1 MKKLSDILAPVVLLL
16 ALIALWEFVCDA
28 GYVPSYMLPSPSSI
42 LFDLAK
48 DFSVF
53 AGATGYT
60 LVEAVAGLSIGVAVG
75 FLIACVLDRFE
86 LAKKAVMPLLS
97 VSQSIPV
104 IAIAPI
110 IVLFLGFGI
119 MPKVALVAIMTFF
132 PVSIAC
138 LGGFADTPKETI
150 DMSTSCGASWL
161 RTLLFVKV
169 PSAAQAFFDSLKIS
183 VTYAFSGAVIAEW
196 LGGDFGLGVVM
207 TRARK
212 SFDYTSLFSC
222 VVIIVLITIL
232 MVAIVKIIEKRS
244 MKWRNLD

>member
-1 MKKLSDILAPVVLLL
+1 MKKVSDIAAPLVLLL
-16 ALIALWEFVCDA
+16 ALIALWQFVCVA
-28 GYVPSYMLPSPSSI
+28 GYVPSYLLPSPTSI
-42 LFDLAK
+42 CADLVK
-48 DFSVF
+48 DNETFLY
-53 AGATGYT
+53 AAGYT
-60 LVEAVAGLSIGVAVG
+60 LVEAVAGLAIGVASG
-75 FLIACVLDRFE
+75 FVIAVILDRFE

-119 MPKVALVAIMTFF
+119 MPKIALVAVMTFF
-132 PVSIAC
+132 PISIAC

-169 PSAAQAFFDSLKIS
+169 PSSMQAFFDSLKIS

-222 VVIIVLITIL
+222 VVIIVIITIL
-232 MVAIVKIIEKRS
+232 MVAVVKIVEKRT
-244 MKWRNLD
+244 MKWRNVE